1 MEFKP
6 LKSFKLLLLASNGVT
21 GETLLFG
28 EPRWSGSCHFA
39 PTQPAL
45 ETSMT

>member
-1 MEFKP
+1 MTFKP
-6 LKSFKLLLLASNGVT
+6 LNSFKLLLLASNGVT
-21 GETLLFG
+21 GETFG